1 MTLNVEVL
9 ESSFEKV
16 KANADYFA
24 IAFYQNLFTDYPEVK
39 PLFTNT
45 DMERQGKKLFDS
57 LVLVVENVRHP
68 ELVEKV
74 LQDLGKRHIEYR
86 VLPSHYELVGNS
98 LLKTLKTYLGSGWT
112 PKVEQAWKDAYQTI
126 SNLMLNS

>member
-9 ESSFEKV
+9 ERSFDRI
-16 KANADYFA
+16 KANADDFA

-39 PLFTNT
+39 SLFINT
-45 DMERQGKKLFDS
+45 EMNKQRKKLFES

-68 ELVEKV
+68 ELLEKA
-74 LQDLGKRHIEYR
+74 LHELGKRHTEYR
-86 VLPSHYELVGNS
+86 VLPSHYKLVGNS
-98 LLKTLKTYLGSGWT
+98 LLKTLKTFLGSGWT